1 MAYELIE
8 AGSASELTDLVNAK
22 LEEGWQLYGL
32 PIVLNNANYLFQA
45 VVKDETPF
53 LRVPES
59 T

>member
-8 AGSASELTDLVNAK
+8 AGSASELTELVNAK
-22 LEEGWQLYGL
+22 LEGGWQLYGL
-32 PIVLNNANYLFQA
+32 PIVLNIGNFFQA